1 MPTQPL
7 SDAEIND
14 ALNSLPGWSR
24 EADTLVRVFK
34 FDSYLAGIAF
44 ASAVGVL
51 SEGMDHHPDLVI
63 NWRKVTVRFTT
74 HDYGNKISAKDVKAA
89 QAVDSLG
96 YPH

>member
-7 SDAEIND
+7 SDAEISD

-51 SEGMDHHPDLVI
+51 SEGMDHHPALVI

-74 HDYGNKISAKDVKAA
+74 HDAGNKISAKDVKAA

>member
-7 SDAEIND
+7 SDAEISD

-44 ASAVGVL
+44 ASVSYTHLDVYKRQPLYQSCFSLTRSVSAVTTLLQVCTI
-51 SEGMDHHPDLVI
+51 PTRRVCQ
-63 NWRKVTVRFTT
+63 WRS
-74 HDYGNKISAKDVKAA
+74 HSM
-89 QAVDSLG
+89 S
-96 YPH
+96 